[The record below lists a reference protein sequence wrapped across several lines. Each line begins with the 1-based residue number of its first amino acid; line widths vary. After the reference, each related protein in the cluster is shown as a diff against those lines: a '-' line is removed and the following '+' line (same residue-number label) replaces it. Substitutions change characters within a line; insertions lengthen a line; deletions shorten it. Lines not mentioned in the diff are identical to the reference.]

1 MVQTSMPV
9 ARRFELDAK
18 TNREICV
25 TFSANPVTIGRIT
38 GARRA
43 LAAMCFAFAA
53 LVGFKGAVAQSAQP
67 AAAAQPAG
75 DVIGVELNK
84 LEPLANGCRAYIVID
99 NGSEHSY
106 TALKLDLVLFQT
118 DGVIGR
124 RVALDLS
131 PVRPQKRSVKLF
143 DLDGLKCDEIGSL
156 LINDV
161 MDCKTASASGTSA
174 DEPRCL
180 ERLKLATRTKVEL
193 SK

>member
-1 MVQTSMPV
+1 MAAALMAAGTSAGLAQTAPAPV
-9 ARRFELDAK
+9 AAAPQSDA
-18 TNREICV
+18 
-25 TFSANPVTIGRIT
+25 
-38 GARRA
+38 
-43 LAAMCFAFAA
+43 
-53 LVGFKGAVAQSAQP
+53 
-67 AAAAQPAG
+67 
-75 DVIGVELNK
+75 IGVELNK

-99 NGSEHSY
+99 NGGERTYS
-106 TALKLDLVLFQT
+106 TLKLDLVLFQT

-131 PVRPQKRSVKLF
+131 PVRAQKRSVKLF
-143 DLDGLKCDEIGSL
+143 DLDGLKCDDIGSL

-161 MDCKTASASGTSA
+161 MDCKTSGAGGAST